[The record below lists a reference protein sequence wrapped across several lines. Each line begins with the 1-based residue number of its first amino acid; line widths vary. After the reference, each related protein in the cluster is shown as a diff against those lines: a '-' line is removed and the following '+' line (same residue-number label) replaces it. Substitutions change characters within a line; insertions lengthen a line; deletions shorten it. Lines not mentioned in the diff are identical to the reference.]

1 MRNIMRLRQL
11 TAGQIATALPLTL
24 SVCLLALFTVPNYL
38 KAASYQR
45 EAVAAESRAIHAAA
59 RKDGIRL
66 KQQDIERL
74 RKDLAERGRR
84 LPATPDKG
92 ELLGTLGR
100 LGERKGVMAN
110 QSKSSR
116 MGVVPVPGVTGG
128 KAARRSVESQMSG
141 PFEALFETLSATET
155 LPTLVTV
162 RCVEFTRGASAA
174 DASAPLEARFTFD
187 EYFAE
192 RAANATAEGHG
203 GSGS

>member
-1 MRNIMRLRQL
+1 MALAQAADAVIFGAVGGPKWDGVPYDVRPE
-11 TAGQIATALPLTL
+11 AG
-24 SVCLLALFTVPNYL
+24 LL
-38 KAASYQR
+38 
-45 EAVAAESRAIHAAA
+45 
-59 RKDGIRL
+59 
-66 KQQDIERL
+66 RL

-110 QSKSSR
+110 ESKSSR

-162 RCVEFTRGASAA
+162 RCVEFTRGAA